1 MHLSFVCAHGL
12 INYLSCSISSYTN
25 VIDYASLPCFHYFG
39 YQLINVGVVLKQL
52 LSSEEAG
59 EMHSSVPRLLK
70 VPEEAVVAYANQW
83 ELFAYAN
90 RSLELGENL
99 AGCNL
104 CL

>member
-25 VIDYASLPCFHYFG
+25 VIDYASLPHFHYFG
-39 YQLINVGVVLKQL
+39 YQLINAGEDLKQL

-59 EMHSSVPRLLK
+59 KMHSSTPSLLN
-70 VPEEAVVAYANQW
+70 VPEEALVAYANQW

-90 RSLELGENL
+90 RSLELGEFGWL
-99 AGCNL
+99 
-104 CL
+104 

>member
-39 YQLINVGVVLKQL
+39 YQLINAGEGLKQL

-59 EMHSSVPRLLK
+59 KTFFNPKPLK
-70 VPEEAVVAYANQW
+70 VPKKAVVAYANQW
-83 ELFAYAN
+83 DLFVYAN
-90 RSLELGENL
+90 RSLELGGNL
-99 AGCNL
+99 AGCNQ

>member
-25 VIDYASLPCFHYFG
+25 VIDYASLPHFHYFG
-39 YQLINVGVVLKQL
+39 YQLINAGEVLKQL
-52 LSSEEAG
+52 LSSDEAG
-59 EMHSSVPRLLK
+59 KTHSSVPSLLK

-83 ELFAYAN
+83 ALFAYAN
-90 RSLELGENL
+90 ESLELGGNL
-99 AGCNL
+99 AGCKP